1 MKYANPNVAENLS
14 NGFFVKLD
22 PSTKV
27 IDPVTHAKNKQPVKY
42 RGVYGVRNL
51 TVPFSVNARFKFKP
65 GQSTPEVTTV
75 HTMPVDNFLFNA
87 VEVSRAI
94 TAQIKH
100 CATTLHPDIS
110 EMLNW
115 NVKLESN
122 SLYNPLTGVT
132 MAHVENAKI
141 KDFMPGKK
149 WSHEDIKKLAV
160 DIWSLRCGLVKEIEI
175 YAGIMLK
182 YNVYGELTQ
191 YEMSA
196 DDYLDKVAD
205 VVVGDSELEDGYTP
219 FVVTNASTSGYYA
232 ESKDGGKTWSQMV
245 KESKGHDHFIKT
257 RTNCIEQVSPNNFK
271 LSLWSKQSFNDDFEQ
286 AKVGE
291 VVELLIENNGEFY
304 TRYAK
309 VTGKM
314 IFYHIILTHATAAE
328 IIEAESNRRLKKFE
342 CVVLNS
348 DYFEL

>member
-51 TVPFSVNARFKFKP
+51 TVPFSVNARFKFKS
-65 GQSTPEVTTV
+65 GQSTPYVTTV

-87 VEVSRAI
+87 EEVSRAI

-100 CATTLHPDIS
+100 CATTLHPDIN

-132 MAHVENAKI
+132 TAHVENAKI
-141 KDFMPGKK
+141 KDFIVGKA
-149 WSHEDIKKLAV
+149 WSREDVKKLAV

-205 VVVGDSELEDGYTP
+205 VVVCDESEPVGKWKP
-219 FVVTNASTSGYYA
+219 FGVLNNSEMAQGLKHAHY
-232 ESKDGGKTWSQMV
+232 
-245 KESKGHDHFIKT
+245 IKN
-257 RTNCIEQVSPNNFK
+257 RTNVIEQCSKNKFK
-271 LSLWSKQSFNDDFEQ
+271 LLLWSKASDSDLFKEYAEPGEIIELIIDND
-286 AKVGE
+286 GTC
-291 VVELLIENNGEFY
+291 

-309 VTGKM
+309 VECQSG
-314 IFYHIILTHATAAE
+314 FLHLVLTHATASE

>member
-87 VEVSRAI
+87 AEVSKAI

-100 CATTLHPDIS
+100 CATTLHPDIN

-141 KDFMPGKK
+141 KDFIIGKA
-149 WSHEDIKKLAV
+149 WSREEVKKLAV

-205 VVVGDSELEDGYTP
+205 VVLDGPDEQCDEWTP
-219 FVVTNASTSGYYA
+219 FGVDNECKGKVYEVASIASLKGVLTVKSNAENEDACKALRQFERDVS
-232 ESKDGGKTWSQMV
+232 ESKTSIVEVCFPVDGVM
-245 KESKGHDHFIKT
+245 
-257 RTNCIEQVSPNNFK
+257 C
-271 LSLWSKQSFNDDFEQ
+271 
-286 AKVGE
+286 
-291 VVELLIENNGEFY
+291 
-304 TRYAK
+304 TRYAT
-309 VTGKM
+309 VTGYTKHPTRDGDFDLKLANANASDVIAAQM
-314 IFYHIILTHATAAE
+314 DNRIVSILCCQETDFE
-328 IIEAESNRRLKKFE
+328 INL
-342 CVVLNS
+342 
-348 DYFEL
+348 

>member
-14 NGFFVKLD
+14 NGFFVKID

-42 RGVYGVRNL
+42 SGVYGVRNL

-87 VEVSRAI
+87 AEVSRAI

-100 CATTLHPDIS
+100 CATTLHPPLD
-110 EMLNW
+110 EMLDW

-122 SLYNPLTGVT
+122 SLYNPATGIT
-132 MAHVENAKI
+132 MAHVESAQI
-141 KDFMPGKK
+141 KNFMGGTTWTRDKK
-149 WSHEDIKKLAV
+149 AKLAV

-175 YAGIMLK
+175 HSGIMLK

-205 VVVGDSELEDGYTP
+205 VVICEPDEPGDGWTP
-219 FVVTNASTSGYYA
+219 FGSTNTRELLTHSGNLLASVNGVLIIA
-232 ESKDGGKTWSQMV
+232 SKANNDEAYKAVMQFERDL
-245 KESKGHDHFIKT
+245 KESKTSIIEVSFFIDG
-257 RTNCIEQVSPNNFK
+257 V
-271 LSLWSKQSFNDDFEQ
+271 LS
-286 AKVGE
+286 
-291 VVELLIENNGEFY
+291 
-304 TRYAK
+304 TRYARMTNYTEYTK
-309 VTGKM
+309 GKGGFD
-314 IFYHIILTHATAAE
+314 IYLQYASASDV
-328 IIEAESNRRLKKFE
+328 IEAQMDNRIVSILCEETNCKNFN
-342 CVVLNS
+342 L
-348 DYFEL
+348 